1 MVTKIRIM
9 VDASP
14 LIGPM
19 SGIGR
24 YTQRLIHALQELL
37 GPEQV
42 TAFLD
47 SLRVDPRN
55 VLAAAGLA
63 PTNARHFLL
72 PRRLLLHLWR
82 YGIASPLL
90 LDRDAELIHSTNY
103 RVFPKTKRPQIVGVH
118 DTTIWTN
125 PEWHFAGRTRELTEQ
140 LGQLRHIDGIIVHTE
155 HVAKQVA
162 ELAGMPRV
170 QVHVVPHGVDPALG
184 GTLKLIEPETSPAVS
199 RALSDRYGLE
209 PGYVLYLGTIEP
221 RKNLPLLFEAY
232 RGLPPAT
239 RLRHPLV
246 IAGAPGWKTGP
257 IYAAAADLQ
266 AEGSVRFL
274 GRVAEDDLTAVLRSA
289 ALFVYPSL
297 EEGFGLP
304 PLEAM
309 AHGVAT
315 LISDAPALVEVSG
328 AGAVVLSREDP
339 SGWTST
345 IKALLA
351 DDEARQLL
359 AHRGHVHA
367 SRYTWRRTAELTID
381 VYRQVI
387 ARGSR

>member
-1 MVTKIRIM
+1 
-9 VDASP
+9 
-14 LIGPM
+14 
-19 SGIGR
+19 
-24 YTQRLIHALQELL
+24 
-37 GPEQV
+37 
-42 TAFLD
+42 
-47 SLRVDPRN
+47 
-55 VLAAAGLA
+55 
-63 PTNARHFLL
+63 
-72 PRRLLLHLWR
+72 
-82 YGIASPLL
+82 
-90 LDRDAELIHSTNY
+90 
-103 RVFPKTKRPQIVGVH
+103 
-118 DTTIWTN
+118 
-125 PEWHFAGRTRELTEQ
+125 
-140 LGQLRHIDGIIVHTE
+140 
-155 HVAKQVA
+155 
-162 ELAGMPRV
+162 
-170 QVHVVPHGVDPALG
+170 
-184 GTLKLIEPETSPAVS
+184 
-199 RALSDRYGLE
+199 
-209 PGYVLYLGTIEP
+209 
-221 RKNLPLLFEAY
+221 
-232 RGLPPAT
+232 
-239 RLRHPLV
+239 LV

-315 LISDAPALVEVSG
+315 LVSDAPALVEVSG